1 MTMNHG
7 LAFRCISM
15 PISSMV
21 GVEDKSNYYCI
32 VGTKRSDASDIPD
45 QAVAWERYNLMNFQ
59 RSSHLCKL
67 WHMQLPLSTSPQTI
81 RTLKHALTE
90 EDRPSC
96 CQSQRL
102 SMYADRP

>member
-59 RSSHLCKL
+59 RSSHLCKTMAHAVASL
-67 WHMQLPLSTSPQTI
+67 DQPSNYKDSQARLDRGRQAELLSKST
-81 RTLKHALTE
+81 TLYV
-90 EDRPSC
+90 C
-96 CQSQRL
+96 
-102 SMYADRP
+102 

>member
-1 MTMNHG
+1 MDLHSAVFQCQSHPWWG
-7 LAFRCISM
+7 LRTRAI
-15 PISSMV
+15 I
-21 GVEDKSNYYCI
+21 I

-67 WHMQLPLSTSPQTI
+67 WHMQLPLLTSPQTI